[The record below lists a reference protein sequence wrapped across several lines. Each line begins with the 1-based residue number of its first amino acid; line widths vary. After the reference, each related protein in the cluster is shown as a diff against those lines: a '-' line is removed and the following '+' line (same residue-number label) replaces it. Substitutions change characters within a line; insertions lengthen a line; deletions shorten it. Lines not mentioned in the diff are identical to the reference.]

1 MTTNNDSHLLLR
13 AFCDELARCGVSG
26 AVTSPGSRSTPL
38 VAALTADGGFPVYS
52 QIDERSAGFFALGLG
67 KATGRPAVLACTSGT
82 AAANYL
88 PAIVEAYEARVPLIV
103 CTADRPPELRGIG
116 AGQAIDQLK
125 IYGDNVLSFTEVG
138 TERMTDQTARW
149 IRSLACRAAWT
160 ALGRRRGP
168 VHLNFPFREP
178 LLPGADLPEPTEVER
193 GRSDRRP
200 WTARVESFGDPKL
213 AAEMLAPI
221 VASAPKGVVVAG
233 RVEGALNGPRLTAAA
248 KAFSAASGW
257 PLLAD
262 PLSGSRSS
270 DSSIAHYDALLRAAP
285 LALSAQPTAV
295 LRFGDLPTSKPLRT
309 WLEQLE
315 AVQVLIDP
323 EMTWDDA
330 SQQVDLVLCAQPAA
344 VLELAAAS
352 CLTVSDPGWIAGWQ
366 QADAFATEAID
377 ELLGDQL
384 SEPAVARQLG
394 AQLPDDATLVVAS
407 SMPIRD
413 VESFFMNRELP
424 IRVLSNRGANGI
436 DGTIATA
443 YGVAAASEGPTV
455 LLIGDVAFAHDIG
468 SLVSARRLAVP
479 LTIVL
484 VDNAGGGIF
493 DFLEVSKHGAF
504 YDQHVL
510 TPTQLNIAAAAE
522 TFGLHLLEAST
533 LDEFATALDYGVTT
547 DGTQLI
553 HLRTERADN
562 VALHAA
568 IWKAVAVALAR

>member
-1 MTTNNDSHLLLR
+1 MTPTNDSHLLLR
-13 AFCDELARCGVSG
+13 AFCDELRRCGISG

-52 QIDERSAGFFALGLG
+52 QIDERSAGFFALGLA

-88 PAIVEAYEARVPLIV
+88 PAIVEAYEARVPLII

-125 IYGDNVLSFTEVG
+125 LYGDNVLSFTEVAAG
-138 TERMTDQTARW
+138 SLTDQTARW
-149 IRSLACRAAWT
+149 IRSLACRAVWT

-178 LLPGADLPEPTEVER
+178 LLPKPELPEPTEIEC
-193 GRSDRRP
+193 GRSDERP
-200 WTARVESFGDPKL
+200 WTARVESLGDPQI
-213 AAEMLAPI
+213 AAEMLRPI
-221 VASAPKGVVVAG
+221 VASAPKGIVVAG
-233 RVEGALNGPRLTAAA
+233 RAEGALNGPRLTAAA
-248 KAFSAASGW
+248 KAFSEATGW

-262 PLSGSRSS
+262 PLSGARCSPQSV
-270 DSSIAHYDALLRAAP
+270 AHYDALLRAAP

-295 LRFGDLPTSKPLRT
+295 LRFGELPTSKPLRS
-309 WLEQLE
+309 WLETLD

-323 EMTWDDA
+323 EMSWDDA
-330 SQQVDLVLCAQPAA
+330 SQQVDLVLTAQPAP
-344 VLELAAAS
+344 VLELVAAKCSPA
-352 CLTVSDPGWIAGWQ
+352 DPAWLAGWQ
-366 QADAFATEAID
+366 QAETLANDAID
-377 ELLGDQL
+377 ELLGNQL

-394 AQLPDDATLVVAS
+394 LQLPADASLVVAS
-407 SMPIRD
+407 SMPIRE
-413 VESFFMNRELP
+413 VESFFANRDRP

-443 YGVAAASEGPTV
+443 YGVAAASDGPTV

-468 SLVSARRLAVP
+468 SLLSARRLAAP

-484 VDNAGGGIF
+484 VDNEGGGIF
-493 DFLEVSKHGAF
+493 DFLEVSEQESF
-504 YDQHVL
+504 YTQHVL
-510 TPTQLNIAAAAE
+510 TPTQLDFAAAAK
-522 TFGLHLLEAST
+522 TFGLHLLEPST
-533 LDEFATALDYGVTT
+533 LDEFAVALDYGVSS

-553 HLRTERADN
+553 HLRTDRESN
-562 VALHAA
+562 VALHAEL
-568 IWKAVAVALAR
+568 WKAVAKALAR